1 MKFFI
6 ISIFSLFSFLAF
18 GQSKKTVPVVV
29 EYNYI
34 VTFQNPYY
42 GKVILKYLK
51 DKSISKTLAEE
62 IPVANDSD
70 AEKSTIHGIP
80 MDLYEAIDLD
90 QKTIVAIDRIFN
102 SKYKVTEDL
111 PVMNW
116 KLSKDGE
123 SKIIDKFVCNKATVS
138 FRGRNYIAWYTP
150 YISSQ
155 FGPWKF
161 YGLPGLILEVYDTDN
176 HYHWTATKINNQSN
190 ETFDFNVLDA
200 QKAKQQLTLRQF
212 VEKTDEKTKAFM
224 AAVRKS
230 VSRGTVVD
238 FSNFG
243 KRLGPEQKYEW
254 ETDKKK

>member
-1 MKFFI
+1 M
-6 ISIFSLFSFLAF
+6 FSFLVV
-18 GQSKKTVPVVV
+18 GQSKKTVAVVV

-34 VTFQNPYY
+34 VTFQNPSY

-51 DKSISKTLAEE
+51 DKSISKTLADV
-62 IPVANDSD
+62 IPETKDGDEQN
-70 AEKSTIHGIP
+70 STVYETP
-80 MDLYEAIDLD
+80 MDLYQSINLD
-90 QKTIVAIDRIFN
+90 NKTIVATDRIFN

-123 SKIIDKFVCNKATVS
+123 SKIIDKFVCNKATLS
-138 FRGRNYIAWYTP
+138 FRGRNYVAWYTP

-176 HYHWTATKINNQSN
+176 NYHWTATKINNQSA
-190 ETFDFNVLDA
+190 ESFDFNVLDA
-200 QKAKQQLTLRQF
+200 QKVKQQLTLRQF

-224 AAVRKS
+224 ATVRKS

-238 FSNFG
+238 FGDFD
-243 KRLGPEQKYEW
+243 KRSGPELKYEW